1 MDDATCGGL
10 VVEPQ
15 NHSTTISMGLVS
27 KPGCV
32 VSEEIRGGMWS
43 HRGWYIKAKQLR
55 ERSMFVKSSKLE
67 LVHFITSCVD
77 KFYVFRRYVG
87 NLKIPSINKEEG
99 LHQPTI
105 SLAFVF
111 TLHYHFVRRSL
122 GALIVLDLCTY
133 DFGKCGLNHTYPLW

>member
-1 MDDATCGGL
+1 MDDATFGGL

-15 NHSTTISMGLVS
+15 NHPTTISMGLVS

-32 VSEEIRGGMWS
+32 ISEEIRGGMWS

-87 NLKIPSINKEEG
+87 NLKIPLFCYGLFCVPVVLLGWHSSQEELVQGIN
-99 LHQPTI
+99 
-105 SLAFVF
+105 
-111 TLHYHFVRRSL
+111 
-122 GALIVLDLCTY
+122 
-133 DFGKCGLNHTYPLW
+133 LNIKWLRCS